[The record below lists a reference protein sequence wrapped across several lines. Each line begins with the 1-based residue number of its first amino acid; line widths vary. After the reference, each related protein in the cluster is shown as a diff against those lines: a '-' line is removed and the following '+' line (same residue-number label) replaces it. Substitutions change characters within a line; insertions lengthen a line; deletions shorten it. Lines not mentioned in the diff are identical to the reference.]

1 MMPLRSRGKK
11 SQNRRDS
18 IMREEKS
25 YIVMDNYEQNIIIN
39 ALNEMRNR
47 LKSEERPTDAV
58 DELILKTAN
67 AKKKGFRVSERGEY
81 EAR

>member
-1 MMPLRSRGKK
+1 
-11 SQNRRDS
+11 
-18 IMREEKS
+18 MREEKS

-47 LKSEERPTDAV
+47 LISEERPTDAV

>member
-1 MMPLRSRGKK
+1 
-11 SQNRRDS
+11 
-18 IMREEKS
+18 MREEKS

-47 LKSEERPTDAV
+47 LISEERPTDAV

-67 AKKKGFRVSERGEY
+67 AKKKGFRVSERGEH

>member
-1 MMPLRSRGKK
+1 
-11 SQNRRDS
+11 
-18 IMREEKS
+18 MREEKS

-39 ALNEMRNR
+39 ALNEMRTR
-47 LKSEERPTDAV
+47 LKLEERPTDAV

>member
-1 MMPLRSRGKK
+1 
-11 SQNRRDS
+11 
-18 IMREEKS
+18 MREEKS

-39 ALNEMRNR
+39 ALNEMRVR

-67 AKKKGFRVSERGEY
+67 AKRKNFRIVERSEY
-81 EAR
+81 EER

>member
-1 MMPLRSRGKK
+1 
-11 SQNRRDS
+11 
-18 IMREEKS
+18 MREEKS

-39 ALNEMRNR
+39 ALNEMINR